1 VLRRE
6 RIALFAF
13 ASLCRSCS
21 RIFVLMFL
29 SRCTTTILIEIKLLP
44 SLALTY
50 SVRMNIY

>member
-1 VLRRE
+1 MLRRE

-29 SRCTTTILIEIKLLP
+29 SRCTTTIIEIKLLP